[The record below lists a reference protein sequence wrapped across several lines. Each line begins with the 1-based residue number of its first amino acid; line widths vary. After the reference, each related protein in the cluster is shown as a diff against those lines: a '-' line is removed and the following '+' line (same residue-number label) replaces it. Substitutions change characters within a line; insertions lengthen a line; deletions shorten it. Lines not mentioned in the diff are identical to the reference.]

1 MAKPQ
6 FKKLPSY
13 AFPACSTTSMMP
25 GAFYCMEKKRSHTPA
40 PAESDSKTFPDG
52 DRKRVTRRSGPSTL
66 KA

>member
-6 FKKLPSY
+6 VKKLPSY

-25 GAFYCMEKKRSHTPA
+25 GAFYCMEKKPSHA
-40 PAESDSKTFPDG
+40 PAHEESGSKSLPKG
-52 DRKRVTRRSGPSTL
+52 GRKRRSGPLTF